1 MSGLIVAL
9 GGLAG
14 FISLVLLR
22 VVMGPTIWD
31 RLLGLNMVSAKIV
44 MAIVVLAVMTQR
56 SYLMDIALVY
66 TILGFVGTVLIARF
80 VEKKGKI

>member
-1 MSGLIVAL
+1 MSGLTVAL
-9 GGLAG
+9 GGLSG
-14 FISLVLLR
+14 FILLVLVR